1 MSETW
6 VRRWASGVDV
16 WPSGGRFLWSD
27 AGCDEATV
35 EDTVEERLL
44 AFRRRQHEFGGG
56 DGDGDGDDA
65 GEKAD
70 GLSVIHEGGADDI
83 GAAVSRAQ
91 LQRMRFV
98 FGIADADAEQP

>member
-1 MSETW
+1 MLLE
-6 VRRWASGVDV
+6 
-16 WPSGGRFLWSD
+16 PFLSP
-27 AGCDEATV
+27 GDEAQAASRVHRIGQTREVRCVTYYV

-44 AFRRRQHEFGGG
+44 AFRQRQNEFGGG
-56 DGDGDGDDA
+56 DNDDA